1 MDCIYMRHVHVP
13 ESGHVHEVVKL
24 RGLLSVVGVGHGK
37 LVTSTGEVRLVHIQI
52 YVLHAIN

>member
-1 MDCIYMRHVHVP
+1 MRHVRVHVP

-24 RGLLSVVGVGHGK
+24 RGLLSIVGVGHGK

-52 YVLHAIN
+52 YILHTIN